1 MQAAVMPHSLPEL
14 RDVQEE
20 GSEVFVY
27 NFKDLARVFL
37 EQPVVMRQE
46 WKVHMSHYEFVSRRP
61 RALLAHILST
71 YSSILPVLYGHAL
84 QRKTICA

>member
-1 MQAAVMPHSLPEL
+1 MQAAIMPHSLPEFC
-14 RDVQEE
+14 DVQEE
-20 GSEVFVY
+20 GSEVVVH

-46 WKVHMSHYEFVSRRP
+46 WKVHMSHYEFVSCRL

-71 YSSILPVLYGHAL
+71 
-84 QRKTICA
+84 